1 MDSVTPYL
9 SDAYGFV
16 QGGFNSVNS
25 QILALV
31 IALGAAV
38 LMKEWKKI
46 WVVALGATV
55 IQILVAAIV
64 PVLSGATFKLPP
76 LVTASFWMG
85 AAATYIGL
93 LIVIAVFFFVK
104 KNVLKAA

>member
-1 MDSVTPYL
+1 METVTPYL
-9 SDAYGFV
+9 SDAYSFV
-16 QGGFNSVNS
+16 QGGFNTVNS

-31 IALGAAV
+31 IALAAAV

-46 WVVALGATV
+46 WMMALGATI
-55 IQILVAAIV
+55 IQILVASLI
-64 PVLSGATFKLPP
+64 PVLGGGAFRLPP
-76 LVTASFWMG
+76 LVTVGFWMG
-85 AAATYIGL
+85 ALATYIGM